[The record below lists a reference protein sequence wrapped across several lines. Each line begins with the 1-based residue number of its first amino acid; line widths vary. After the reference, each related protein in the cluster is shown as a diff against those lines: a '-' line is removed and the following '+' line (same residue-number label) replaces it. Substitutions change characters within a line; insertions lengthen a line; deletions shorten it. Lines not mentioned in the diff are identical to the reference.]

1 MHLKKSILGLAFAL
15 LTTLGVATVAQA
27 EELNFGIISTDSST
41 SLRERWQPFLDDMQK
56 STGVKINAYF
66 APDYAGVIEGM
77 RFNKVQVAWLGNKSA
92 MEAVDR
98 SNAEIFAQVLYS
110 NGGAGYK
117 SLIITNVDSP
127 IKTLDDLLNNAKDYS
142 FGMGDPSSTSGNLVP
157 SYYVFAL
164 HKVDYK
170 TAFRVVRNAN
180 HGANLLAVVNKQVDA
195 ATNNTEEMDKLE
207 QTDPKSFAK
216 IRIIWTSPTIPSDP
230 FVWRKDLPA
239 ETKAKLKDFVVH
251 YGKDDREKAIIKNI
265 YNYSGFQASSDAQL
279 IPIRQLELFKDK
291 RKVEDDTTLS
301 AAEKQQQEHAIDD
314 KLAKLSD
321 AIAQVK

>member
-1 MHLKKSILGLAFAL
+1 MHLKKSIAGLALAL
-15 LTTLGVATVAQA
+15 IASLAGVTAAHA

-41 SLRERWQPFLDDMQK
+41 SLKERWQPFLDDMQK
-56 STGVKINAYF
+56 ATGVKINAYF

-98 SNAEIFAQVLYS
+98 SNAEIFAQVLYA

-127 IKTLDDLLNNAKDYS
+127 IKTLDDLLKNAKDYS
-142 FGMGDPSSTSGNLVP
+142 FGMGDPSSTSGFLVP

-164 HKVDYK
+164 HNVDYK

-195 ATNNTEEMDKLE
+195 ATNNTEELEKLE
-207 QTDPKSFAK
+207 QTDPKAYAK
-216 IRIIWTSPTIPSDP
+216 VRIIWTSPTIPSDP

-239 ETKAKLKDFVVH
+239 DTKTKLKDFVVH

-265 YNYSGFQASSDAQL
+265 YNYAGFQASSDAQL
-279 IPIRQLELFKDK
+279 VPIRQLELFKDK
-291 RKVEDDTTLS
+291 RKIEDDTSLS
-301 AAEKQQQEHAIDD
+301 AADKQQQEHAIDE
-314 KLAKLSD
+314 KLAKLSESV
-321 AIAQVK
+321 AQAK